1 MALPQFQAAPPFEDY
16 VNATDLAAVLAA
28 LADGRGTPVAGGTDL
43 WVQKELP
50 GAVTGDRLVN
60 IRNVPQ
66 LKGMTEAD
74 GRIRIGALVTMTEIL
89 EDAHLKDAAPVL
101 PMAADR
107 FASVQ
112 IRNAATIGGNIANA
126 SPAADSLPV
135 LNVLD
140 AQLWIGPRVNSEF
153 QKRNVEQIMVG
164 PGETTLL
171 NNQYIAYIFI
181 PFPIK
186 ENLFWYFRKVGQR
199 EALAI
204 SKLSLAVLGWYKD
217 GKINDIRISA
227 GAVSAQVKRANKTEN
242 VLNDNML
249 TDEVIAVA
257 KETLEKEIN
266 PITDIRS
273 NIEYRKHICGELLR
287 DALYQLKMEKN

>member
-16 VNATDLAAVLAA
+16 VNATDLAAALAA

-126 SPAADSLPV
+126 SPAADMVPPLLCS
-135 LNVLD
+135 D
-140 AQLWIGPRVNSEF
+140 ASVELARDDGGAISTREVALSEFFTGPGQSVQAAGELVTAIIVPIQPGRYAGFCKSGPRPALEIARVSMA
-153 QKRNVEQIMVG
+153 IT
-164 PGETTLL
+164 GEAEGGKLANPRIAFGAVAPTPIRCTKTEALIDGQTL
-171 NNQYIAYIFI
+171 NNDMIARALDTMDGEIS
-181 PFPIK
+181 PIADHRAS
-186 ENLFWYFRKVGQR
+186 EWYRR
-199 EALAI
+199 HLARTY
-204 SKLSLAVLGWYKD
+204 LEQEL
-217 GKINDIRISA
+217 RH
-227 GAVSAQVKRANKTEN
+227 VSN
-242 VLNDNML
+242 
-249 TDEVIAVA
+249 
-257 KETLEKEIN
+257 
-266 PITDIRS
+266 
-273 NIEYRKHICGELLR
+273 G
-287 DALYQLKMEKN
+287 